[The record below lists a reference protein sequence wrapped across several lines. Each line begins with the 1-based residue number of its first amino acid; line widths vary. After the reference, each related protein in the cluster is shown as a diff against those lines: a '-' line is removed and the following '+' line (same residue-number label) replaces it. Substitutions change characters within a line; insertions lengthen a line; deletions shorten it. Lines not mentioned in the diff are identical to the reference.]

1 VFISNSFLFQK
12 ERKVNSIT
20 SFIKRYPQGVFWGI
34 AYAVS
39 IGGYIL
45 SLTYPSE
52 LWPFVIWVIAIG
64 GALVTGIVN
73 GKAGLKTYLSRIV
86 RVRAG
91 VQWYVV
97 ALLTPFLLSFTAYG
111 LNILTGA
118 QTSGPLPAVGNAAML
133 FLVFFLTTAFE
144 EPGFRG
150 FSLPRLL
157 QSRSAFNASLIV
169 GVLHAIW
176 HLPLVIGGESSVIDL
191 LHPLCGAFLF
201 TWIFNNTN
209 GSVFLA
215 MLLHASQDVA
225 GRFFGSV
232 FSGADASSY
241 SLWLGAVFVLM
252 AILLWVFTGRELGRK
267 SEADMDIRTAEQPAM
282 AR

>member
-1 VFISNSFLFQK
+1 VEL
-12 ERKVNSIT
+12 IT

-34 AYAVS
+34 AYLIS
-39 IGGYIL
+39 GGGYTL
-45 SLTYPSE
+45 SVMYPSDF
-52 LWPFVIWVIAIG
+52 WPFVLWGIALG
-64 GALVTGIVN
+64 GAFVTGVVD
-73 GKAGLKTYLSRIV
+73 GKAGLKTYFSRMV
-86 RVRAG
+86 RFRAG
-91 VQWYVV
+91 IHWYAI
-97 ALLTPFLLSFTAYG
+97 ALLTPFVFAASACG

-118 QTSGPLPAVGNAAML
+118 QVLGQLPELGQAAGL
-133 FLVFFLTTAFE
+133 FVLFFLTNAME

-150 FSLPRLL
+150 FSLPRFMAN
-157 QSRSAFNASLIV
+157 RSAFAASLII
-169 GVLHAIW
+169 GTLHAIW
-176 HLPLVIGGESSVIDL
+176 HLPLVIGGESSILDL

-201 TWIFNNTN
+201 TWIFNHTN

-241 SLWLGAVFVLM
+241 SIWLAVVFVTM
-252 AILLWVFTGRELGRK
+252 AILLRVFAGLELGRK
-267 SEADMDIRTAEQPAM
+267 PEVAMDARSAEQPAM

>member
-1 VFISNSFLFQK
+1 M
-12 ERKVNSIT
+12 NSIT
-20 SFIKRYPQGVFWGI
+20 SFIKRYPQAVFWGI
-34 AYAVS
+34 AYLIS
-39 IGGYIL
+39 GGGYTL
-45 SLTYPSE
+45 SLMYPSDF
-52 LWPFVIWVIAIG
+52 WPFVLWGIALG
-64 GALVTGIVN
+64 GALVTGIVD
-73 GKAGLKTYLSRIV
+73 GKAGLKTYFSRII

-91 VQWYVV
+91 IQWYTV
-97 ALLTPFLLSFTAYG
+97 ALLTPFALAFIAYS

-118 QTSGPLPAVGNAAML
+118 EISGKLPALGQAAGL
-133 FLVFFLTTAFE
+133 FVLFFLTNAME

-150 FSLPRLL
+150 FSLPRFMA
-157 QSRSAFNASLIV
+157 SRSAFAASLII
-169 GVLHAIW
+169 GILHAIW
-176 HLPLVIGGESSVIDL
+176 HLPLVIGGESSILDL

-241 SLWLGAVFVLM
+241 SILLAVAFVAM
-252 AILLWVFTGRELGRK
+252 AILLRFFAGRELGRK
-267 SEADMDIRTAEQPAM
+267 PEADVDLRTAEQPAM

>member
-1 VFISNSFLFQK
+1 MNS
-12 ERKVNSIT
+12 VT
-20 SFIKRYPQGVFWGI
+20 SFVKRYPQGVFWGI
-34 AYAVS
+34 AYLIS
-39 IGGYIL
+39 GGGYTL
-45 SLTYPSE
+45 SLMYPSDF
-52 LWPFVIWVIAIG
+52 WPFVLWGIALG
-64 GALVTGIVN
+64 GAFVSGVVD

-91 VQWYVV
+91 IQWYAI
-97 ALLTPFLLSFTAYG
+97 ALLTPFVLAASAFG

-118 QTSGPLPAVGNAAML
+118 QVSGQLPEFGQAMVL
-133 FLVFFLTTAFE
+133 FLLFFLTNAME

-150 FSLPRLL
+150 FSLPRLMTN
-157 QSRSAFNASLIV
+157 RSAFVASLII
-169 GVLHAIW
+169 GILHAIW
-176 HLPLVIGGESSVIDL
+176 HLPLVIGGESSVLDL

-201 TWIFNNTN
+201 TWIFNHTN

-241 SLWLGAVFVLM
+241 SIWLGVAFVAM
-252 AILLWVFTGRELGRK
+252 AILLRVFAGRELGRK
-267 SEADMDIRTAEQPAM
+267 AGAGMDTMAVEQTAM